1 MCNKI
6 QLMSKNNLLVMIAAS
21 NDIHYKQNLNLG
33 NDHR

>member
-21 NDIHYKQNLNLG
+21 MIHYKQNLNPG
-33 NDHR
+33 NDHS